1 MLSVRV
7 VEGPAFILNK
17 TFFYQA
23 SCPVSSVKSV
33 GIKDPGASI
42 LSNLEN
48 SLEAGHFQRNK
59 AVLFQA

>member
-1 MLSVRV
+1 MISVRV
-7 VEGPAFILNK
+7 VEGPAFILNEMYL
-17 TFFYQA
+17 FQA

-33 GIKDPGASI
+33 GTKDPGASI

-48 SLEAGHFQRNK
+48 SLEAGHFPRNK